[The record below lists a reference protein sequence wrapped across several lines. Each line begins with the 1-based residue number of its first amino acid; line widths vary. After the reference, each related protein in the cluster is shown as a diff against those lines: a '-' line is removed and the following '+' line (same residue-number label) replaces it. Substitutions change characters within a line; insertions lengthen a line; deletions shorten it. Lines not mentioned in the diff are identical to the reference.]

1 MELTFP
7 SILCAIEIHMR
18 MHIELADAI
27 VTEIDAIAG
36 PRRRSAFVLE
46 AVLSAVDRHRRKN
59 LLRQAAGILGNSEHE
74 WDDDPAAWVRL
85 QRSGDPRRVG

>member
-1 MELTFP
+1 
-7 SILCAIEIHMR
+7 MR

-36 PRRRSAFVLE
+36 PRRRSAFVRE
-46 AVLSAVDRHRRKN
+46 AVLAAVDRHRRKS

-74 WDDDPAAWVRL
+74 WDDDPAAWVSR
-85 QRSGDPRRVG
+85 QRSGDPMRVG